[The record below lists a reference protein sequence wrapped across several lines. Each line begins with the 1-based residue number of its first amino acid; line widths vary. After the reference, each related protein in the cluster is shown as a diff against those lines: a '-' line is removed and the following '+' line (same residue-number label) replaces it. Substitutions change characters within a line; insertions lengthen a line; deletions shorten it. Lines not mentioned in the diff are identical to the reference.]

1 MPHSQDP
8 STPRLK
14 QEAAYHNITKSP
26 KMAQNAVVPAHKVD
40 VSDIS
45 FSKDVKTL
53 ESGFKMVYGKYKGGS
68 PIVLQLPTMKAPFG
82 VSGWTNDKGVI
93 EKYSLDLSFNGMD
106 SSEKL
111 SSTYELFK
119 GIDDLVVTTALE
131 NSTEWF
137 KKRYT
142 SKEVMEALYTPIV
155 KVPKDDKYAP
165 TIKLPLK
172 EVPGGGGFTCAAF
185 DTNRNKLDLKSANC
199 KGSDVTAI
207 VNLSHIWIAG
217 GKFGVSWK
225 VSQLRVQ
232 LKPSLDEYAFVDDD
246 EVPVPVAAA
255 GHFDGDSDDL
265 DV

>member
-142 SKEVMEALYTPIV
+142 SKEVMEAIARLAVNMAEAELIWANGYSENVSEQDVIDEAT
-155 KVPKDDKYAP
+155 DDGRLDPSGLFWGDNTLDK
-165 TIKLPLK
+165 IKL
-172 EVPGGGGFTCAAF
+172 GA
-185 DTNRNKLDLKSANC
+185 
-199 KGSDVTAI
+199 
-207 VNLSHIWIAG
+207 
-217 GKFGVSWK
+217 
-225 VSQLRVQ
+225 
-232 LKPSLDEYAFVDDD
+232 
-246 EVPVPVAAA
+246 
-255 GHFDGDSDDL
+255 
-265 DV
+265 